1 MKAEYLKRHER
12 ISMNTVYTEDMRGHD
27 YHQGT
32 SRDVNEY
39 RRRERRSNG
48 IKGHKSAPKSI
59 KGHQRTSEDIDDYY
73 EYKGH
78 HRT

>member
-12 ISMNTVYTEDMRGHD
+12 ISMNTMYSEDMRGHG

-39 RRRERRSNG
+39 RGRERRSIG
-48 IKGHKSAPKSI
+48 IKGHKSASKDI
-59 KGHQRTSEDIDDYY
+59 KGHQRTLMVIMSTKDIR
-73 EYKGH
+73 GH
-78 HRT
+78 ET